1 MNRLR
6 TFYYANLM
14 LIAVLI
20 THQGYLHLSEADFA
34 DLHTEQVE
42 AITAD
47 LAGQSDYKF
56 AVVGNIKNSVQVFQD
71 EMIPQLHNGD
81 FAFLVSAGN
90 AVSSGDEENYRA
102 IYEVFEH
109 LNMPYLLTFGEQEGS
124 DFGDFRFY
132 QYFGPHFFS
141 FVAGNSHFV
150 FLDGTGKTSLSWQMS
165 WLERELNASTARHK
179 LVFIGLPVHE
189 PLADTPFFEET
200 NYFADAQAR
209 QRLRELFTRQ
219 GVDVVFSAN
228 LTLFARQHIQGV
240 DYVTTGGAGGLIVD
254 SENSFHHYLKVSV
267 SDDGVTV
274 EPQRVDP
281 AAEGWLKTLE
291 SIWSTIYSFFYVS
304 FLRFLLIVSL
314 LVVVA
319 IKLHR
324 LLMEDKDYYRDF
336 DIDPAPFVNR
346 SLKVGMFTNNYFPF
360 VSGVSVS
367 VERLRRGLQQLGDKV
382 LTFVPHYP
390 QSEKTASE
398 DEPGVVRLPRLYT
411 FGNRGNFPLANIFS
425 PRAGR
430 QLKTFSPD
438 IIHVHHPF
446 WIGSLGLWLGR
457 RRRIPVVYTYHTR
470 LEHYAHY
477 VPLPGLIFR
486 NLISHYL
493 VKRFANKCNGVVVPT
508 YSAEEYLR
516 IIGVKTPIL
525 VQPTGIEFQR
535 FQQLD
540 NQRLAELKEHY
551 QLQDEQVLISVSRLG
566 SEKNIDFMLE
576 ALVRVK
582 AKSLRPFKL
591 LLIGDGP
598 ERERLKR
605 KIRQLDLHNEVVLVG
620 PVPPDEIAAYYQLGD
635 IFVFASKSETQGMV
649 ILEAMSAG
657 LPVVAVRSSGI
668 DDVIKH
674 QVNGY
679 KTPCRRREWS
689 TAVRELLEND
699 ALRARMSGE
708 ARSFAADYDVAEFAR
723 EIHEFYAY
731 LLAEAAQ
738 D

>member
-6 TFYYANLM
+6 TFYYANLL
-14 LIAVLI
+14 LIAALI
-20 THQGYLHLSEADFA
+20 THQGYLHLSEAEFS

-42 AITAD
+42 AIRAD
-47 LAGQSDYKF
+47 LAEKTDYKF
-56 AVVGNIKNSVQVFQD
+56 AVVGNIKNSLQVFQD
-71 EMIPQLHNGD
+71 EMIPQLHSD
-81 FAFLVSAGN
+81 DVAFLVSAGN

-102 IYEVFEH
+102 IYDVFEH
-109 LNMPYLLTFGEQEGS
+109 LQMPYLLTFGEQEGS
-124 DFGDFRFY
+124 NFGDFRFY
-132 QYFGPHFFS
+132 DYFGPHFFS
-141 FVAGNSHFV
+141 FVAGNSHFL

-189 PLADTPFFEET
+189 PLADTPLFEET
-200 NYFADAQAR
+200 NYFADEVTR

-228 LTLFARQHIQGV
+228 LTLYAHQTIAGV
-240 DYVTTGGAGGLIVD
+240 DYVTTGGAGGLVVD
-254 SENSFHHYLKVSV
+254 DENSFHHYVEVSV
-267 SDDGVTV
+267 TDQGITV
-274 EPQRVDP
+274 VPQRVDP
-281 AAEGWLKTLE
+281 AAQGWQRTAE
-291 SIWSTIYSFFYVS
+291 SIWSMIYSFFYVS
-304 FLRFLLIVSL
+304 FPRFLLIVSL
-314 LVVVA
+314 LVVIA
-319 IKLHR
+319 MKLHR

-336 DIDPAPFVNR
+336 DIDTTAFRNK
-346 SLKVGMFTNNYFPF
+346 SLRVGMFTNNYFPF

-382 LTFVPHYP
+382 LTFVPEYP
-390 QSEKTASE
+390 QSGE
-398 DEPGVVRLPRLYT
+398 DGTDDDAEIVRLPRLYT
-411 FGNRGNFPLANIFS
+411 FGNRKNFPLANIFL
-425 PRAGR
+425 PRFGR
-430 QLKTFSPD
+430 RLKAFKPD
-438 IIHVHHPF
+438 VIHVHHPF
-446 WIGSLGLWLGR
+446 WIGSLGLWLG

-493 VKRFANKCNGVVVPT
+493 VKRFANKCSGVVVPT

-535 FQQLD
+535 FQKLD
-540 NQRLAELKEHY
+540 NQKLAELKERFG
-551 QLQDEQVLISVSRLG
+551 LADKQVLISVSRLG
-566 SEKNIDFMLE
+566 TEKNIDFMLE

-582 AKSLRPFKL
+582 ARSLRPFKL
-591 LLIGDGP
+591 LMIGDGP

-605 KIRQLDLHNEVVLVG
+605 KIRQLDLHNEVMLVG
-620 PVPPDEIAAYYQLGD
+620 PVPPEEIAAYYQLGD
-635 IFVFASKSETQGMV
+635 LFVFASKSETQGMV

-657 LPVVAVRSSGI
+657 LPVVAVRSSGV

-679 KTPCRRREWS
+679 KTPGRRREWS
-689 TAVRELLEND
+689 TAVRELLEDD

-708 ARSFAADYDVAEFAR
+708 ARSFAADFDVSEFAR

-731 LLAEAAQ
+731 LLADAQ
-738 D
+738 QG